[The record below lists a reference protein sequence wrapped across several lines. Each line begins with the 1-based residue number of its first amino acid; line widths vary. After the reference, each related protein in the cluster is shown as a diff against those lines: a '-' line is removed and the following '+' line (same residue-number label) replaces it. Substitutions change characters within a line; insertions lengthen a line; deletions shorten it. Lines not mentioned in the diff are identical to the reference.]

1 MYMNLYVRIVL
12 LSVVLQTYYVC
23 VVDVVYTNVVV
34 VVVFLCNGGENLILS
49 PCFEHAMLF

>member
-1 MYMNLYVRIVL
+1 MNLYVHIVL

-23 VVDVVYTNVVV
+23 VVDVVYMNVVV